1 MGDMPGA
8 REELDRLGRALRA
21 QLVELINDLTPGS
34 DLRLLFLDAPRI
46 VDWHEPLRY
55 QYSTSSFNGERPA
68 HVSAAESVSRAAALL
83 GSAGW
88 EVAISQEGV
97 GGGARPG
104 PRPGSVVIGRRDGC
118 RIEIRVSDH
127 RSIVYFDGRTPAMA
141 LYEPEEF
148 QWPEPARTAET
159 VTPGYVLCYECDGL
173 GWCPGCGGRGWVY
186 DKVRGR
192 KNCSVCHRDR
202 VCLICRGAAQLAISL
217 LSPYQRGYYPE
228 LG

>member
-1 MGDMPGA
+1 MGGIPGA
-8 REELDRLGRALRA
+8 REELDRLGRALRT

-34 DLRLLFLDAPRI
+34 DLRLLFLDEPTI

-55 QYSTSSFNGERPA
+55 QYGTSSFSGERPA
-68 HVSAAESVSRAAALL
+68 HASAADIASRAATLL

-88 EVAISQEGV
+88 EVATSQEDA
-97 GGGARPG
+97 GGRP
-104 PRPGSVVIGRRDGC
+104 RSVVTGRRDGC
-118 RIEIRVSDH
+118 SIEIRVGHH
-127 RSIVYFDGRTPAMA
+127 RPVVYFDGRTPAMA

-148 QWPEPARTAET
+148 QWPEPVCTAET

-173 GWCPGCGGRGWVY
+173 GWCPGCGGRGWVH
-186 DKVRGR
+186 DEVRGR
-192 KNCSVCHRDR
+192 KNCSACHRDR
-202 VCLICRGAAQLAISL
+202 VCLICRGAAQLAISQ